1 MGVLYATLRAQAVS
15 LLLENPQGRM
25 KKCLS
30 VSTCNYDIQAVN
42 RACER

>member
-30 VSTCNYDIQAVN
+30 VSNYDIQAVS